1 MKVHEWLG
9 LEAKPKR
16 GIIKR
21 KPQRGKK
28 HQVSEKE
35 RNRLGEMF
43 NRLNNAPHM
52 AYEDSDKGKHKMQC
66 ESLERSDLMFRVERS
81 HGENNAK
88 EGRETGLGT

>member
-21 KPQRGKK
+21 KPQRGRK
-28 HQVSEKE
+28 HQVSDKE
-35 RNRLGEMF
+35 RNRLGEIF

-52 AYEDSDKGKHKMQC
+52 AYDDSDKRKHKEQC
-66 ESLERSDLMFRVERS
+66 ENLERSELMLEVERS

-88 EGRETGLGT
+88 